1 MSKSLLIV
9 FVLSTF
15 LMVAINTKQPVETYP
30 RRYNARAV
38 WRQLPRRFDPRGSS
52 LSFNYLH
59 AG

>member
-52 LSFNYLH
+52 L
-59 AG
+59 